1 MVKRF
6 FSFALVWVLT
16 AVLCAGPAGCGNG
29 GGADAEASNPGAS
42 AESGTSEEQ
51 TAPAG
56 QPEPKETVRLGGL
69 KGPTA
74 MGLVQLLESAE
85 QGTALNDYEFTMA
98 PSADGLNPK
107 LVQGELDI
115 AAVPVNLAAVL
126 YNNTQGKLKVLA
138 VNTLGVLYII
148 ETGESV
154 RSAADLK
161 GKTVYA
167 TGKDAVPE
175 FTFKYILQAN
185 GLDPETDLTIE
196 WKTEPTE
203 VVAQLGQSGG
213 IGLLPQPFVTVAQ
226 SSLPDLRIAL
236 DLTEEW
242 GKLGNAGTLVTGVAV
257 VRTEFAEERPEA
269 VRRFLDDYKGSTDY
283 INAHVEESA
292 QWVEKYDIINANVA
306 AKAIPY
312 CNIVCLEG
320 DEMKRAVKGYLE
332 ALYEQNPRSVG
343 GALPDDAFYY
353 QR

>member
-1 MVKRF
+1 MG
-6 FSFALVWVLT
+6 
-16 AVLCAGPAGCGNG
+16 LCTGLAGCGG
-29 GGADAEASNPGAS
+29 GGGNAGPSNPGAPAFS
-42 AESGTSEEQ
+42 EPSESSEAQ
-51 TAPAG
+51 TAPAE
-56 QPEPKETVRLGGL
+56 QPASKETVRLGGL
-69 KGPTA
+69 KGPTT
-74 MGLVQLLESAE
+74 MGLVKLLESAE

-115 AAVPVNLAAVL
+115 AAVPVNLASVL

-154 RSAADLK
+154 GSVTDLK

-175 FTFKYILQAN
+175 FTFKYILRAN
-185 GLDPETDLTIE
+185 GLDPEKDLTIE

-226 SSLPDLRIAL
+226 NNLPDLRIAL

-242 GKLGNAGTLVTGVAV
+242 GKLENVGALVTGVAV
-257 VRTEFAEERPEA
+257 VRTEFAQEHPDA
-269 VRRFLDDYKGSTDY
+269 VSRFLDDYKDSVDY

-292 QWVEKYDIINANVA
+292 QWVEKYDIINATVA
-306 AKAIPY
+306 VKAIPY

-320 DEMKRAVKGYLE
+320 DEMKQAVKGYLE
-332 ALYEQNPRSVG
+332 ALYEQNPKSVG